1 MTSVAANVLSFAL
14 AVLVVLGG
22 AVTLLIARGFD
33 ALLDR
38 TT

>member
-1 MTSVAANVLSFAL
+1 MTRVADDVLSFVL

>member
-1 MTSVAANVLSFAL
+1 MTRVADDVLSFVL

-22 AVTLLIARGFD
+22 AVTLLIARGID